1 MINLIRYI
9 IFTICISFLFSIE
22 INGNGTT
29 GANFLEM
36 DIGSAATSMGGAYVS
51 VANDLSS
58 AYWNP
63 AGLAYIQNK
72 QTMFMYQ
79 PWVAG
84 ISNVYA
90 GVAVN
95 YYGYGTLALTMN
107 YMNYGDEAVTT
118 VSNPEGTGELYSAS
132 EFAASISYARKIVN
146 WFSFGASA
154 KYISSNI
161 WHMNANAMAL
171 DLGVLVTTDFL
182 SVTGKRNQGMKIG
195 MSISNY
201 GTRLRYDGMDLM
213 VPIDPNPDEYGNF
226 DDVEGLY
233 KTSEWEL
240 PLIFRLGFSVQPIYT
255 RQFKLLVAM
264 DALHPNNNN
273 ESVNIGTQ
281 LSYIYPGRMGL
292 FLRAGYKGIFLKDS
306 EYGLTYGG
314 GIRFYMSDFNFFDLD
329 YTYKTMGMLGDVH
342 LYTFKFSF

>member
-1 MINLIRYI
+1 MMKIVKYI
-9 IFTICISFLFSIE
+9 FVFFLVSALFSEE

-29 GANFLEM
+29 GANFLEL

-51 VANDLSS
+51 VANDVSS

-63 AGLAYIQNK
+63 AGLAYVNNR

-79 PWVAG
+79 PWVVG
-84 ISNVYA
+84 INNIYA
-90 GVAVN
+90 GVAIN
-95 YYGYGTLALTMN
+95 YYSYGTLALTMN
-107 YMNYGDEAVTT
+107 YMDYGDEAVTT
-118 VSNPEGTGELYSAS
+118 VANPEGTGEYYSAS
-132 EFAASISYARKIVN
+132 EFAATISYARRIVN

-161 WHMNANAMAL
+161 WHMNANAMAF
-171 DLGVLVTTDFL
+171 DLGVLVTTDFF

-201 GTRLRYDGMDLM
+201 GTKLRYDGMDLM

-255 RQFKLLVAM
+255 NQFKMLLAM

-273 ESVNIGTQ
+273 ESINLGTQ
-281 LSYIYPGRMGL
+281 FTYTYPGRMSL
-292 FLRAGYKGIFLKDS
+292 FLRAGYKGLFMKDS

-314 GIRFYMSDFNFFDLD
+314 GIRYYFTDFNFFDID